1 MALTKTKVAQI
12 RGITHMN
19 HRIRTLLDISCAEYC
34 ILDFVYQLNLK
45 AKHFS
50 IESGKEDM
58 FKFLGLYPET
68 LSKVIEG
75 LIVKEFLA
83 CDSKGNHLMTTAKWD
98 NHFGNQFVVEYN
110 TLWLKHNVGNKKMGL
125 DMYTRARMEGIS
137 FEHLSNRLDIYLAYI
152 DKNGK
157 FPQHM
162 STFMNPKFKQ
172 FDNECF
178 DEEVETKNQQ
188 LNFSL

>member
-1 MALTKTKVAQI
+1 MALSKMKIPQI

-50 IESGKEDM
+50 IESGKEEM

-110 TLWLKHNVGNKKMGL
+110 VLWLKHNIGNKKKGL
-125 DMYTRARMEGIS
+125 EMYTRARMQGITY
-137 FEHLSNRLDIYLAYI
+137 EHISKRLEIYISYLDRKGA
-152 DKNGK
+152 
-157 FPQHM
+157 FPLHM
-162 STFMNPKFKQ
+162 STFLNPKYKE
-172 FDNECF
+172 FDNEHF
-178 DEEVETKNQQ
+178 NEEVESKNQQ